1 MENEFSNISQKLIMQ
16 SLEWAYAKAVNGVVG
31 LGSAEEL
38 AQEYLKEGDS
48 LPEQIN
54 NLIRWQNAKAGT
66 SGFLTGIGGILTIPV
81 TLPANIT
88 SILYIQLR
96 MIAAIA
102 IMCGYDVKDDKVKT
116 LAYSC
121 LVATSSAEIVKNL
134 GIKIGEKIAVSM
146 LKKLPG
152 ALITKINQ
160 TVGFRLLTRFGQKG
174 AINLIKGVPL
184 LGGVIGA
191 ALDIV
196 STNTVGNVA
205 RDLFIGNI
213 LNSFKNTHLNIL

>member
-196 STNTVGNVA
+196 
-205 RDLFIGNI
+205 
-213 LNSFKNTHLNIL
+213 

>member
-54 NLIRWQNAKAGT
+54 NLIRWQNAKTGT

-205 RDLFIGNI
+205 RDLFIG
-213 LNSFKNTHLNIL
+213 K

>member
-160 TVGFRLLTRFGQKG
+160 VVGFRLLTRFGQKG

-205 RDLFIGNI
+205 RDLFIG
-213 LNSFKNTHLNIL
+213 K

>member
-116 LAYSC
+116 LVYSC

-205 RDLFIGNI
+205 RDLFIG
-213 LNSFKNTHLNIL
+213 K

>member
-66 SGFLTGIGGILTIPV
+66 SGFLTGIGGIMTIPV

-205 RDLFIGNI
+205 RDLFIG
-213 LNSFKNTHLNIL
+213 K

>member
-160 TVGFRLLTRFGQKG
+160 AVGFRLPTRFGQKG

-205 RDLFIGNI
+205 RDLFIG
-213 LNSFKNTHLNIL
+213 K

>member
-121 LVATSSAEIVKNL
+121 LVATSSAEIVRNL

-205 RDLFIGNI
+205 RDLFIG
-213 LNSFKNTHLNIL
+213 K